1 MAAFPP
7 TIPPLPSGI
16 TAWPANLLVVHDSL
30 SDLYQHALQSWH
42 QEDADPLRLNCH
54 LGTIEDNVMQLLL
67 AIEGDPIGIRL
78 PEWLAQTTELF
89 AELHLAITCY
99 RDSVRNR

>member
-1 MAAFPP
+1 MAALPP

-16 TAWPANLLVVHDSL
+16 TAWPANLLVIHDSL
-30 SDLYQHALQSWH
+30 SGFYQHALQVWH
-42 QEDADPLRLNCH
+42 QEDADPLHLNCH
-54 LGTIEDNVMQLLL
+54 LGTIEGNVMQLLL

-78 PEWLAQTTELF
+78 LEWLVWTTELF

-99 RDSVRNR
+99 RDNVRNW

>member
-1 MAAFPP
+1 MAALPP

-30 SDLYQHALQSWH
+30 SDFYQHALQVWH

-54 LGTIEDNVMQLLL
+54 LGTIEGNVMQLLL

-78 PEWLAQTTELF
+78 LEWLVRTTELF

-99 RDSVRNR
+99 RDNVRNW

>member
-1 MAAFPP
+1 MATFPP
-7 TIPPLPSGI
+7 TIPPLPSGV

-54 LGTIEDNVMQLLL
+54 LGTIEGNVMELLL
-67 AIEGDPIGIRL
+67 AVEGDPIGIRL

-89 AELHLAITCY
+89 AKLHLAITCY
-99 RDSVRNR
+99 RDSVWNR